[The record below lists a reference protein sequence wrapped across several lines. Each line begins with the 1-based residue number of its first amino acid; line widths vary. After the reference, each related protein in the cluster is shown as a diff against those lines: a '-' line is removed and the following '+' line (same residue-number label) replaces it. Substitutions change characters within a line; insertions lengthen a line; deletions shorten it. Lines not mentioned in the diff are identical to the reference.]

1 MMNDAGFSRVLEWRS
16 GGLLDFKN
24 RYYKGFENSVGVL
37 NGTAMTARDA
47 GNAMWGGWT
56 RHMYLCPISGCSD
69 LLPRLQG
76 HLMMRALSEGYS
88 LYRNGQLEDRSSA
101 VMQSW

>member
-1 MMNDAGFSRVLEWRS
+1 
-16 GGLLDFKN
+16 
-24 RYYKGFENSVGVL
+24 
-37 NGTAMTARDA
+37 MTARDA

-101 VMQSW
+101 VMQSWGFENSSPFE